1 MLISFSHQTSIND
14 IPEQVEMLLYKKRG
28 PLFKK
33 KVNFEKRNKLW
44 APPGSGLKGWGF
56 RVGSRGDHPKVQI
69 GLSSV
74 W

>member
-1 MLISFSHQTSIND
+1 
-14 IPEQVEMLLYKKRG
+14 MLLYKKRG
-28 PLFKK
+28 LLFKK
-33 KVNFEKRNKLW
+33 KMDFKKRNKLW
-44 APPGSGLKGWGF
+44 VPPGRGLGGRGL